1 MEVGVGRSTFWSGY
15 MNDKVAKLKLGK
27 VSKPYKTFYWSRYY
41 EEDTG
46 FVFWKLNYRVDT
58 QIVGISKA
66 CHITEDRRYM
76 AMQVRKARRELK
88 EFVRRQP

>member
-1 MEVGVGRSTFWSGY
+1 
-15 MNDKVAKLKLGK
+15 MNKEDRVKLDKS
-27 VSKPYKTFYWSRYY
+27 SKPYKTFCWSRYY

-46 FVFWKLNYRVDT
+46 FVVWRLSYRAGT

-76 AMQVRKARRELK
+76 ARQVKKARRELK
-88 EFVRRQP
+88 QFIEVNFGEEDG